1 MNEKKDLDEVKNL
14 IQDNG
19 EVPKEDIGDL
29 GEQFTKALF
38 KGFIRRHG
46 TPDYTITLNRKDFI
60 LETTV
65 IDKIYRNPLKIFYD
79 VCKEIGNKKLAADYG
94 ISVDPSN
101 LHESDEGTFKE
112 ELNGIITNIQ
122 NRRPKYQKFTINGR
136 TRNYTVT
143 FERRNTDSTKLCLGE
158 IYRPASNLTHT
169 LTKKMR
175 NKQIPN
181 SDILLLIIL
190 NDLVEKGEELLDEL
204 YRQIGFGINFLGEG
218 PINKFITQY
227 CLEETVWFNTRL
239 KCVIAVYPVGKNV
252 VICPSLCYYE
262 EFSAI
267 EYAILRSVI
276 EDKGFEVEFVVH
288 SSDINEIKRSERVSL
303 NHIHQ
308 P

>member
-1 MNEKKDLDEVKNL
+1 MNEGNDLEEMGNLVKG
-14 IQDNG
+14 NG
-19 EVPKEDIGDL
+19 EVPKENIGEL

-38 KGFIRRHG
+38 KDADIKKN
-46 TPDYTITLNRKDFI
+46 TPPLPDYTITLNRKDFI

-65 IDKIYRNPLKIFYD
+65 IDKIYRNPLKIFYA

-101 LHESDEGTFKE
+101 LHEKDEDAFKE

-136 TRNYTVT
+136 IRNYTVT

-204 YRQIGFGINFLGEG
+204 YIPISLGEG
-218 PINKFITQY
+218 TENRFITQY

-239 KCVIAVYPVGKNV
+239 KCVIAVYPPGKIV
-252 VICPSLCYYE
+252 VICPSLCHYE

-267 EYAILRSVI
+267 EYAILRKLI
-276 EDKGFEVEFVVH
+276 ENKGFELDFVEH
-288 SSDINEIKRSERVSL
+288 GSTIKRNE
-303 NHIHQ
+303 
-308 P
+308 